1 MARLGLPIVA
11 HVFLLRDGAILLQRR
26 HGTGFADGEY
36 GLVGGH
42 IEGGES
48 IRATAVR
55 ECREEVG
62 ITVDPVD
69 LQPLGVVHYTAPTG
83 EGVDFFF
90 AARRWTGE
98 PTLVAD
104 ADDLRW
110 CRPDALPPNTI
121 PFVRR
126 AIHHHLLDGHWFDED
141 GWSDRAA
148 SQS

>member
-26 HGTGFADGEY
+26 QGTGFADGEY

-55 ECREEVG
+55 ECREEIG
-62 ITVDPVD
+62 ITIDPAD
-69 LQPLGVVHYTAPTG
+69 LQPLGVVHYTSPTG

-90 AARRWTGE
+90 TATRWTGD
-98 PTLVAD
+98 PAPLAD
-104 ADDLRW
+104 CDDLRW
-110 CRPDALPPNTI
+110 CHPDALPANTI
-121 PFVRR
+121 PFIRR
-126 AIHHHLLDGHWFDED
+126 AITHHLLNHHWFDED
-141 GWSDRAA
+141 GWPTPS
-148 SQS
+148 

>member
-48 IRATAVR
+48 IRATAAR

-62 ITVDPVD
+62 ITLDPAD
-69 LQPLGVVHYTAPTG
+69 LQPLGVAHYTSPTG
-83 EGVDFFF
+83 EGIDFFF
-90 AARRWTGE
+90 AATRWTGI
-98 PTLVAD
+98 PTPIAD
-104 ADDLRW
+104 CDDLRW
-110 CRPDALPPNTI
+110 CHPDDLPPNTI
-121 PFVRR
+121 PFIRR
-126 AIHHHLLDGHWFDED
+126 AITRHLLNHHWYDEN
-141 GWSDRAA
+141 GWPTP
-148 SQS
+148 